1 MALTRQSS
9 SQLLS
14 KLNQSHK
21 NVDTEVYTTIGGT
34 NYDLNVDKALL
45 KKLHAAKRTDNVK
58 IEHTNGGI
66 VMTADTATFEL
77 LKAATLVYYRKKDSS
92 EVTIEQSTDRG
103 GNNIVQF
110 TIRVNNKYTLN
121 IYNTTSRILVNGKQQ
136 NIFINEDLDQIY
148 EVCCS
153 AKIDGQRINT
163 DKLNQIFIE
172 EIQKMQNVKIQ
183 EYSDNSRPK
192 GVKPNAKNN
201 EDISCIKCQK
211 NCLTRSVLCSTSEH
225 WIHYRCAGLT
235 EPDIR
240 KIESD
245 SNCNFQCGLCTQVAS
260 IIRPTKNKNPKSK
273 KINIPQKKI
282 ESKSIV
288 QNLLSEETTK
298 DTVICLVC
306 DKEVIDEEDVCD
318 VCNEIYHERCL
329 ADIEHSAIC
338 PACLGLGEQAAITSQ
353 NPTIDLVLDTQCHTL
368 MKSKDTQTEVTMK
381 NPDEN
386 GQQLRQKEVNLKKLE
401 NQLKIREKEINEK
414 NGHTAK
420 LEKYIQKLESQNE
433 ELNRTLKTYEKR
445 IDMLETKVNSNSTH
459 SLPTNKKDN
468 IDHHSDDSKLL
479 QSIHDRVTSFILKQV
494 DKQLEI
500 LDQKTPE
507 TCIPSPDCEI
517 TKVTIATEKQGSNS
531 STEKYKNVQNID
543 NVPENELTQGARGCD
558 DTQVIQHPTLGD
570 VTVQKNKLHLALA
583 GPSIFYKNHSKR
595 QQLPTRRTDKPW
607 HSRASNQTRPE
618 KEIITNLPENQT
630 ERTTLTQNATND
642 EQCSPRTTV
651 QSPKDKGKVPIDEQ
665 SGSPNSTQRTPDDSS
680 FLDKERTLSP
690 GTRLHR

>member
-183 EYSDNSRPK
+183 ENSDNSRPK
-192 GVKPNAKNN
+192 CVKPNAKNN

-273 KINIPQKKI
+273 KINIPQKKV

-288 QNLLSEETTK
+288 QNLL
-298 DTVICLVC
+298 IC

-381 NPDEN
+381 NPEEN

-414 NGHTAK
+414 NGLYSKIRKIHTK
-420 LEKYIQKLESQNE
+420 I
-433 ELNRTLKTYEKR
+433 R
-445 IDMLETKVNSNSTH
+445 
-459 SLPTNKKDN
+459 
-468 IDHHSDDSKLL
+468 
-479 QSIHDRVTSFILKQV
+479 
-494 DKQLEI
+494 
-500 LDQKTPE
+500 
-507 TCIPSPDCEI
+507 I
-517 TKVTIATEKQGSNS
+517 TK
-531 STEKYKNVQNID
+531 
-543 NVPENELTQGARGCD
+543 
-558 DTQVIQHPTLGD
+558 
-570 VTVQKNKLHLALA
+570 
-583 GPSIFYKNHSKR
+583 
-595 QQLPTRRTDKPW
+595 RRT
-607 HSRASNQTRPE
+607 E
-618 KEIITNLPENQT
+618 
-630 ERTTLTQNATND
+630 QN
-642 EQCSPRTTV
+642 P
-651 QSPKDKGKVPIDEQ
+651 
-665 SGSPNSTQRTPDDSS
+665 
-680 FLDKERTLSP
+680 
-690 GTRLHR
+690 